1 MTLKCLFSHFKGKG
15 DLVGCDISINMMH
28 NGQTGNTGGGGQDL
42 ILKSSSDVKVCE
54 PFMTF

>member
-1 MTLKCLFSHFKGKG
+1 
-15 DLVGCDISINMMH
+15 MMH

-54 PFMTF
+54 PFMTFLCETL